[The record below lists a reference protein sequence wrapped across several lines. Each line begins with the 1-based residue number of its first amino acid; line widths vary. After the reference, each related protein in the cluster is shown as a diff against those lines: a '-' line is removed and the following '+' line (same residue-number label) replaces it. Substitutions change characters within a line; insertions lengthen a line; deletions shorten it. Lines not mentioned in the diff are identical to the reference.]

1 MRIDI
6 GWLLFAGIVM
16 VGLAAKHFTANSN
29 NFYDKRN
36 WACAEYDVDVEKNE
50 QICVRLERTMNK

>member
-6 GWLLFAGIVM
+6 GWLLFAVVM
-16 VGLAAKHFTANSN
+16 LAGMLALSDSKSSSV
-29 NFYDKRN
+29 YDKRN

-50 QICVRLERTMNK
+50 QICVRLERTINK

>member
-6 GWLLFAGIVM
+6 GWLLFIVI
-16 VGLAAKHFTANSN
+16 LATGAWASMLTKNSN

-36 WACAEYDVDVEKNE
+36 WACAEYGVDMERNEK
-50 QICVRLERTMNK
+50 ICVSLERTVNK